1 MPTRRTPIDRG
12 RRVQITPAMVRCG
25 SDYLRGQPEERAL
38 PLFLDTG
45 FEGFEGVTRR
55 PPVAG
60 VSWCRGSSLFAVLV
74 DSTNAAGTQSTSTPS
89 ASSGAAAGSAAGS
102 AMLVF
107 SGSCAISLSASFS
120 ATRAFNTSSLNR
132 SRALAPG
139 SPRLSATVA
148 WIACASATSLAFAR
162 ASALATLAA
171 SACARS
177 VGVVFG
183 VPRCL
188 PPRLSPGF
196 EPPPGMVSGYF
207 CCQWLLAGI

>member
-1 MPTRRTPIDRG
+1 
-12 RRVQITPAMVRCG
+12 
-25 SDYLRGQPEERAL
+25 
-38 PLFLDTG
+38 
-45 FEGFEGVTRR
+45 
-55 PPVAG
+55 
-60 VSWCRGSSLFAVLV
+60 
-74 DSTNAAGTQSTSTPS
+74 
-89 ASSGAAAGSAAGS
+89 
-102 AMLVF
+102 
-107 SGSCAISLSASFS
+107 
-120 ATRAFNTSSLNR
+120 FNTTSLNR

-177 VGVVFG
+177 VSVLFG

-188 PPRLSPGF
+188 PPRLAPGF

-207 CCQWLLAGI
+207 CRQWLLLLSVATCRHIVATLADREPAAAPFSWSIPHQARRRPHPARLRALRRSLQCSCSRVRAQPL